1 VLATPTLSTTYTVVG
16 TDIYGCTAS
25 NTVSV
30 TVHFPVINIV
40 PPSAEICDGQSQTFA
55 ASGAIQYAWYP
66 STGLNVTTSATV
78 TASPAISTTYTVIG
92 TDIYGCPD
100 TVTVP
105 LIVYPQPQALF
116 TYSPPQGCDS
126 LLVTFNNLSTDANTF
141 LWTFSDGS
149 SSTQLNP
156 SHWFSGPG
164 NYSVTLYVEGDGGC
178 NDTETLTDAITVWPQ
193 PIADFYWTQS
203 NYPVINGEVYFD
215 NNSTNANTYNWN
227 FGDSTYSNAVNP
239 SHTYQQYGTYFV
251 TLIASNN
258 FGCVDTVVK
267 PIQIKFFKGLYVP
280 NAMTPEYGDPA
291 TRVFTPKGFNLKS
304 YRIQIFDTW
313 GNKLWESTKLTDR
326 GEPAESWDGYYK
338 GQLLPQDVYVW
349 KIEAVFLDD
358 TVWEGKHYPSG
369 EIKPTGT
376 VTIVR

>member
-1 VLATPTLSTTYTVVG
+1 
-16 TDIYGCTAS
+16 
-25 NTVSV
+25 
-30 TVHFPVINIV
+30 
-40 PPSAEICDGQSQTFA
+40 
-55 ASGAIQYAWYP
+55 
-66 STGLNVTTSATV
+66 
-78 TASPAISTTYTVIG
+78 
-92 TDIYGCPD
+92 
-100 TVTVP
+100 
-105 LIVYPQPQALF
+105 
-116 TYSPPQGCDS
+116 
-126 LLVTFNNLSTDANTF
+126 LVTFNNLSTDAHTF